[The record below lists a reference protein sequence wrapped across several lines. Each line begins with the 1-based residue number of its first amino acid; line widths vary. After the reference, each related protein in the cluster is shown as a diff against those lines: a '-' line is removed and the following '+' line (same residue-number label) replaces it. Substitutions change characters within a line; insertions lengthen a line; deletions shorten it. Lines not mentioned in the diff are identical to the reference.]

1 MDSSEKDATEFDTRA
16 YRKALGS
23 FVTGVTVVTT
33 LDDDV
38 PRGFT
43 ANSFTSVSLDP
54 PLVLVCVDRRINSYP
69 VFSKASAFAVN
80 VLADDQRSIAN
91 IFASKEQNKFRMVD
105 WTRSRAGSPVIAGT
119 SALFDCTV
127 HERYDCGDHE
137 ILVGRVQAF
146 GTRDHAALG
155 YWRGAYVYPTL
166 AESALTAMGQGG
178 SIGVI
183 LEDDNAIA
191 LVKRD
196 DGSMDLPSSK
206 KILPV
211 EDKTTLYGKLASF
224 GITPRLEFIY
234 AVVQEVPG
242 ESGDVSVY
250 YRGRIE
256 SGTPDRSKITM
267 VGFDKIDQV
276 KINSNTEYTMLQ
288 RFVRERQQ
296 LAFGI
301 YMGDNRS
308 GVVKKL
314 VAG

>member
-1 MDSSEKDATEFDTRA
+1 LVSTNRFAPEFDGRA
-16 YRKALGS
+16 YRKALGT

-33 LDDDV
+33 LDGDV

-43 ANSFTSVSLDP
+43 ANSFTSVSLNP
-54 PLVLVCVDRRINSYP
+54 PLVLVCVDRKINSFP
-69 VFSKASAFAVN
+69 AFSRTSSFAVN
-80 VLADDQRSIAN
+80 VLADDQRSTAN
-91 IFASKEQNKFRMVD
+91 LFASKEQDKFRTIE
-105 WTRSRAGSPVIAGT
+105 WTRSAAGSPIIAGT
-119 SALFDCTV
+119 SAWFDCTV
-127 HERYDCGDHE
+127 YERYDCGDHE
-137 ILVGRVQAF
+137 ILVGRVEAF
-146 GTRDHAALG
+146 GDRDQAALG

-166 AESALTAMGQGG
+166 AESALAAMGQGG
-178 SIGVI
+178 RIGVI
-183 LEDDNAIA
+183 LEHDNAIA
-191 LVKRD
+191 LVRRE

-211 EDKTTLYGKLASF
+211 EDQTTLYGKLASF

-242 ESGDVSVY
+242 ESGYVSVY

-256 SGTPDRSKITM
+256 SGKPDSSRILM
-267 VGFDKIDQV
+267 VSFDKIEQT

-296 LAFGI
+296 SAFGI

-308 GVVKKL
+308 GVVKQL
-314 VAG
+314 VVG